1 MAGTDDE
8 CIVSAPILITGPSGS
23 LFAGLQIRLKVRS
36 TSSGLKSYKPVTPGL
51 RGRIITSRKDLWAGG
66 PFKPLV
72 QGLPRKGGRN
82 AAGVV
87 TARHRGGGS
96 RRLYREVDFTRGA
109 HTPAGTV
116 ERLEYDPIRSARVA
130 LLRYDTAAPGE
141 RTERSHSY
149 VLAPQ
154 GIKAGD
160 RMACGAGAPIVPG
173 SAMPL
178 SAIPVGMPIHNVE
191 LTPGR
196 GGQLA
201 RSAGTAAT
209 IAKKGDDGYALVR
222 LPSGE
227 QRLVSLRCTAT
238 IGTLSNPQH
247 KNIKVGKA
255 GGNRWKG
262 RRPRVR
268 GMAMNSVDHPHGGGR
283 GKKKGRISQT
293 PWGVPTKGYR
303 TRKNERTDW
312 VIVTSRHKLR

>member
-1 MAGTDDE
+1 MRAR
-8 CIVSAPILITGPSGS
+8 LGPSGS

-160 RMACGAGAPIVPG
+160 RMACGAGRADRPR
-173 SAMPL
+173 
-178 SAIPVGMPIHNVE
+178 